1 MKIFGYG
8 PDMRVSVSDLQDEF
22 NNVFNRLWHGGV
34 NTGPL
39 DGQDWAPR
47 IDLID
52 EPDQFVVR
60 AEVPGISPGRIDV
73 SVTGNTLTLKGQ
85 KPSAAPE
92 DGPGK
97 LVFSE
102 TRSGSFCR
110 EITLPQEV
118 RADGIKASAADGV
131 LTIHVPKAESAMPK
145 SVRVEVKTGQ

>member
-34 NTGPL
+34 TTGPL

-60 AEVPGISPGRIDV
+60 AEVPGISAGRIDV
-73 SVTGNTLTLKGQ
+73 G
-85 KPSAAPE
+85 
-92 DGPGK
+92 
-97 LVFSE
+97 
-102 TRSGSFCR
+102 SGAGLSMICFANCA
-110 EITLPQEV
+110 IL
-118 RADGIKASAADGV
+118 DMASPNSG
-131 LTIHVPKAESAMPK
+131 
-145 SVRVEVKTGQ
+145 